1 MIKII
6 NVISSKAKFPLSYIK
21 GSEIQRFEKAKN
33 LTSQVFYNMR
43 NNCGQNWNTKQL
55 NEAIKKYTD
64 RFDINIIIENENNSN
79 YFGSIEEI
87 ISVHSYKNSFEY
99 IMRNF
104 GKMNIPILN
113 EPFTLARIDG
123 YKLYIRTNN
132 EKIENKYAVI
142 HEVRHLFDHLCNPK
156 IIGLLR
162 RNIMVAAPK
171 EQSKAYNDIYEM
183 FLDYKKYPNF
193 EPKEILKKLD
203 IIPNY
208 KKINI
213 LQGIRNTIKTEVNA
227 YSQELREQCKEPFTE
242 IIDIL
247 NIVLNLHMDAKY
259 STKMKFINKL
269 LKDCIK
275 TERLNNI

>member
-33 LTSQVFYNMR
+33 LTNQVFYNMR

>member
-33 LTSQVFYNMR
+33 LTNQVFYNMK

-203 IIPNY
+203 IIKKN

>member
-33 LTSQVFYNMR
+33 LTNQVFYNMK